1 MLGDNDALFK
11 TVKHEGH
18 SARVRHYERATLL
31 FKRAVL
37 LLIVSAFKI
46 SDLDMAA
53 DIFTKPVEKAKF
65 VRMRDY
71 IMNVHSSLRGSIEDA
86 MVCAVGA
93 SHRMMSNLLR
103 RL

>member
-1 MLGDNDALFK
+1 MPP
-11 TVKHEGH
+11 VRP
-18 SARVRHYERATLL
+18 SARGARHHYERATLM

-37 LLIVSAFKI
+37 LLIVTALKI

-71 IMNVHSSLRGSIEDA
+71 IMNAHSILRDSLEDA

-93 SHRMMSNLLR
+93 SHRMMTNLLR

>member
-11 TVKHEGH
+11 TVKHDGH

-46 SDLDMAA
+46 SDQDMAA

-65 VRMRDY
+65 IRMRDY
-71 IMNVHSSLRGSIEDA
+71 IMNVHSTLRESLEDA
-86 MVCAVGA
+86 MMCAVGA
-93 SHRMMSNLLR
+93 SLRMMSNLR
-103 RL
+103 RLL

>member
-1 MLGDNDALFK
+1 M
-11 TVKHEGH
+11 
-18 SARVRHYERATLL
+18 L

-46 SDLDMAA
+46 SDQDMVA
-53 DIFTKPVEKAKF
+53 DIFMKPVEKAKF

-71 IMNVHSSLRGSIEDA
+71 IMNAHSSLRDSLEGA
-86 MVCAVGA
+86 MMCAVGA
-93 SHRMMSNLLR
+93 SHRMMSNLRR